1 MTKSILFEIDAQI
14 ALLRQA
20 KALLSS
26 TGTTAI
32 KRVQDSSH
40 RRSGCPKGDEA
51 QEDECRGARTRPP
64 SADQALGRSEA
75 GRQGHRRSTVEFE
88 EESREGRC
96 LTGSCGVVIRLNTAI
111 PVLGIVSFVDV

>member
-1 MTKSILFEIDAQI
+1 
-14 ALLRQA
+14 
-20 KALLSS
+20 
-26 TGTTAI
+26 
-32 KRVQDSSH
+32 
-40 RRSGCPKGDEA
+40 
-51 QEDECRGARTRPP
+51 
-64 SADQALGRSEA
+64 LGRSEA